1 MDYVGLHGRCE
12 CLGMRDAEGRSAL
25 LVIVTTKLNVPVAER
40 EQFQPYVQ
48 RKLAE
53 WGEIDHLPVMVVIRD
68 AQDLARAQRQ
78 HRHVSSTRIASVM
91 AAANAVEL
99 HEALPS
105 DLLAVARQNVRARAA
120 VRRREREESAPVPLA
135 EERPVTNLGELASA

>member
-1 MDYVGLHGRCE
+1 MGIIQSLHHRLQTSPWRLRRVREAAQYLMDYVGLHGRCE

-68 AQDLARAQRQ
+68 AQDLARAQRTGAQ
-78 HRHVSSTRIASVM
+78 R
-91 AAANAVEL
+91 
-99 HEALPS
+99 
-105 DLLAVARQNVRARAA
+105 
-120 VRRREREESAPVPLA
+120 SA
-135 EERPVTNLGELASA
+135 